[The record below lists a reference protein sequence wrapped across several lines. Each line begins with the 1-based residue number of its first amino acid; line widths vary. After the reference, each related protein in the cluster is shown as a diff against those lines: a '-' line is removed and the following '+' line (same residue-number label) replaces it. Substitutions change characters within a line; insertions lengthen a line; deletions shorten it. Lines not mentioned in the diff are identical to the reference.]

1 MKLPVHRRTSLMLT
15 RYRKSFSARL
25 REEMT
30 LQPAEPRS
38 QLRCRNRPSRDDGR
52 ERVIEERGKGGG
64 AVGAKI
70 PNIGKGSASER
81 LDEIDDRFARQR
93 MLSCIRLIQNHTQA
107 PEIEGRLR
115 LLAGQ
120 RFRREVQRCT
130 HQLLRH
136 RE

>member
-1 MKLPVHRRTSLMLT
+1 MRT

-52 ERVIEERGKGGG
+52 ERVIEERGEYGG

-70 PNIGKGSASER
+70 PNIGKRAASER

-93 MLSCIRLIQNHTQA
+93 MLPRIRLIQNHTQA

-120 RFRREVQRCT
+120 RFRR
-130 HQLLRH
+130 
-136 RE
+136 

>member
-1 MKLPVHRRTSLMLT
+1 MRT

-30 LQPAEPRS
+30 LQPAEPCS
-38 QLRCRNRPSRDDGR
+38 QLGCRNRPSRDDGR

-70 PNIGKGSASER
+70 PNIGKRAASER

-93 MLSCIRLIQNHTQA
+93 MLPGIRLIQNHTQA

-120 RFRREVQRCT
+120 RFRR
-130 HQLLRH
+130 
-136 RE
+136 